1 MNKFLQILLITLLI
15 SPLYAFG
22 QSGEV
27 ADYNRFKSN
36 PTVEGGIE
44 FLTSHPGGYYYDT
57 VSDSVSRM
65 LSDRLNE
72 FSIESDYNEALKYA
86 KSKQAKRYV
95 GDRISEARKAQKRYM
110 KEYDSRQYASATGS
124 EVTDSSGKSK
134 RIKTGSLPSAAVS

>member
-44 FLTSHPGGYYYDT
+44 FLTSHPGG
-57 VSDSVSRM
+57 
-65 LSDRLNE
+65 
-72 FSIESDYNEALKYA
+72 
-86 KSKQAKRYV
+86 
-95 GDRISEARKAQKRYM
+95 
-110 KEYDSRQYASATGS
+110 
-124 EVTDSSGKSK
+124 
-134 RIKTGSLPSAAVS
+134 